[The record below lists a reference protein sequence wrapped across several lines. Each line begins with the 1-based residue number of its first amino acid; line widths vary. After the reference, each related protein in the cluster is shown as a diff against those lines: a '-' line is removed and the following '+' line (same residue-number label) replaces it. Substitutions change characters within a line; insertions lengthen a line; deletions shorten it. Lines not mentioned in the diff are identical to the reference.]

1 MYLQNGD
8 ACCFQIVFTAQKD
21 FWSTSFY
28 QFAQSFKH
36 VIHSTYFQQH
46 PVFPLFLE
54 KCLNLFNSN
63 KFPSETSMLHPDWL
77 DGHHVLELRAD
88 SEPRRTLYN
97 LRQDRGVFDRNLTT
111 EPGRL
116 QS

>member
-1 MYLQNGD
+1 MVTHVVSKCVYGPKGFLKYFILSI
-8 ACCFQIVFTAQKD
+8 CT
-21 FWSTSFY
+21 
-28 QFAQSFKH
+28 SFKH
-36 VIHSTYFQQH
+36 FIHSTYFQQH

-63 KFPSETSMLHPDWL
+63 EIPSETSMLHPDWL

-88 SEPRRTLYN
+88 SEPSRTLYN

-116 QS
+116 ES